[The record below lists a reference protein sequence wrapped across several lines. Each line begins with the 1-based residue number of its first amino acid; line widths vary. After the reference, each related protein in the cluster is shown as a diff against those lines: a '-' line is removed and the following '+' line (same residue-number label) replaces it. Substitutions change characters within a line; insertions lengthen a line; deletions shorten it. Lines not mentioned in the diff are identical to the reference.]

1 MSVNKNGNLIVNSS
15 VISKMNVK
23 QLSDGSKWARIYF
36 LDVSNTKTFFT
47 KDEVLDCT
55 NQNNKFSR
63 MGMVD
68 TFKSSDGYY
77 EFMLTYPSLSTTL
90 YNRWKQASSP
100 NESTV
105 TDFIKITMAWTNHCA
120 GIRKHGSAAI
130 YDCDTGGTW
139 YAPICQLAAWN
150 SSTSLYIPAADGSN
164 QTQCEL
170 WVRYDN
176 IPSINNGMCECN
188 AMSIFCDS
196 NGIPLVNTITY
207 TPTTSQNSCM
217 TQRTIDV
224 ELNVK
229 YCIECTLTW
238 SDFDKS
244 NTNGTFDM
252 WFQGSQNEGVWT
264 YSNPMT
270 TALNKIKRPKDV
282 VLSSSSGSYR
292 YKTFFINTN
301 PEIKRLGLSI
311 RTDYSNGQGT
321 VSISD
326 VVIVPERYY
335 VSDKIKARFSEDF
348 VSCNEIIEL

>member
-1 MSVNKNGNLIVNSS
+1 MSINKNGNLVVNSS
-15 VISKMNVK
+15 DISKMTVK
-23 QLSDGSKWARIYF
+23 QLSDDSKWARIYF

-47 KDEVLDCT
+47 KDEALDCT
-55 NQNNKFSR
+55 NQSNRFSR
-63 MGMVD
+63 MGIVD
-68 TFKSSDGYY
+68 KFKSPDGYY

-90 YNRWKQASSP
+90 YNRWKQTSSP

-105 TDFIKITMAWTNHCA
+105 TDFTKITTAWTNHHA
-120 GIRKHGSAAI
+120 GLRKHGSAAI

-139 YAPICQLAAWN
+139 YAPICQLAAWG
-150 SSTSLYIPAADGSN
+150 SSSSLYIPAADGSN

-196 NGIPLVNTITY
+196 NGVPLANNITY
-207 TPTTSQNSCM
+207 TPTTDKNSCM

-238 SDFDKS
+238 SDFDES

-270 TALNKIKRPKDV
+270 TALNKIRRPKDV

-301 PEIKRLGLSI
+301 PEIKRLGLSM

-326 VVIVPERYY
+326 VVIIPERYY
-335 VSDKIKARFSEDF
+335 ISDKIKARFSEDF

>member
-1 MSVNKNGNLIVNSS
+1 
-15 VISKMNVK
+15 
-23 QLSDGSKWARIYF
+23 
-36 LDVSNTKTFFT
+36 
-47 KDEVLDCT
+47 
-55 NQNNKFSR
+55 
-63 MGMVD
+63 
-68 TFKSSDGYY
+68 
-77 EFMLTYPSLSTTL
+77 
-90 YNRWKQASSP
+90 
-100 NESTV
+100 
-105 TDFIKITMAWTNHCA
+105 
-120 GIRKHGSAAI
+120 
-130 YDCDTGGTW
+130 
-139 YAPICQLAAWN
+139 
-150 SSTSLYIPAADGSN
+150 
-164 QTQCEL
+164 
-170 WVRYDN
+170 
-176 IPSINNGMCECN
+176 
-188 AMSIFCDS
+188 
-196 NGIPLVNTITY
+196 
-207 TPTTSQNSCM
+207 M

-238 SDFDKS
+238 SGFDES

-252 WFQGSQNEGVWT
+252 CFQGSQNNGVWT

-270 TALNKIKRPKDV
+270 AALNQIKRPKAA

-292 YKTFFINTN
+292 YKTSFINTN